1 MKKLFD
7 YSLVYFLVIIF
18 LFFTIPSV
26 KSQLQKNDTIKIATW
41 NVQLLPELYSP
52 VSKLLRK
59 KQKIRSPKIIQYL
72 NASKFDVV
80 VLQEVFDKKRA
91 KEFVSNLS
99 ITYPYILKPIK
110 NGRSIKLSSGLMILS
125 KYPFELVKH
134 EIFNVSKKSDR
145 WAQKG
150 CSLIKIKINQKPI
163 LIAGLHLDS
172 KSEVSRNLQY
182 NLVNEK
188 IIKPYIC
195 DSIPFFLAG
204 DFNTD
209 VKSKDYQQMLKLFKL
224 NNFKLKDDRP
234 YTYDEYNS
242 WNPKGYKSW
251 IDFILYNET
260 IKAKVI
266 DQYILRPK
274 MQHEKSSID
283 LSDHFQIVVEA
294 VIF

>member
-134 EIFNVSKKSDR
+134 EIFNVSKNSDR

-150 CSLIKIKINQKPI
+150 CSLIKIKINQKSI

-172 KSEVSRNLQY
+172 KNEVSRNLQY
-182 NLVNEK
+182 KLVNEK
-188 IIKPYIC
+188 IIKPYIS

-260 IKAKVI
+260 IKAQVI

>member
-150 CSLIKIKINQKPI
+150 CSLIKIKINQKSI

-182 NLVNEK
+182 ELVNEK
-188 IIKPYIC
+188 IIKPYVS
-195 DSIPFFLAG
+195 DSIPFYLAG

-209 VKSKDYQQMLKLFKL
+209 IKSKDYLQML
-224 NNFKLKDDRP
+224 
-234 YTYDEYNS
+234 E
-242 WNPKGYKSW
+242 
-251 IDFILYNET
+251 
-260 IKAKVI
+260 
-266 DQYILRPK
+266 
-274 MQHEKSSID
+274 
-283 LSDHFQIVVEA
+283 
-294 VIF
+294 

>member
-134 EIFNVSKKSDR
+134 EIFNVSKNSDR

-150 CSLIKIKINQKPI
+150 CSLIKIKINQKSI

-172 KSEVSRNLQY
+172 KNEVSRNLQY

-188 IIKPYIC
+188 IIKPYIS

-209 VKSKDYQQMLKLFKL
+209 VNSKDYLQMLKLFKL

-251 IDFILYNET
+251 IDFILFNET
-260 IKAKVI
+260 RKAKVI

>member
-150 CSLIKIKINQKPI
+150 CSLIKIKINQKSI

-172 KSEVSRNLQY
+172 KNEVSRNLQY
-182 NLVNEK
+182 KLVNEK
-188 IIKPYIC
+188 IIKPYIS

-209 VKSKDYQQMLKLFKL
+209 VNSKDYLQMLKLFKL
-224 NNFKLKDDRP
+224 KNFKLKDDRP

-260 IKAKVI
+260 IKAQVI

>member
-150 CSLIKIKINQKPI
+150 CSLIKIKINQKSI

-172 KSEVSRNLQY
+172 KNEVSRNLQY
-182 NLVNEK
+182 KLVNEK
-188 IIKPYIC
+188 IIKPYIS

-209 VKSKDYQQMLKLFKL
+209 VNSKDYLQMLKLFKL
-224 NNFKLKDDRP
+224 KNFKLKDDRP

-251 IDFILYNET
+251 IDFILFNET
-260 IKAKVI
+260 RKAKVI

>member
-7 YSLVYFLVIIF
+7 YSLVYFLIIIY
-18 LFFTIPSV
+18 LFFTVPNV
-26 KSQLQKNDTIKIATW
+26 KSQLHKSDTIKIATW
-41 NVQLLPELYSP
+41 NIQLLPELYSP

-150 CSLIKIKINQKPI
+150 CSLIKIKINQKSI

-182 NLVNEK
+182 KLVNEK
-188 IIKPYIC
+188 IIKPYIS
-195 DSIPFFLAG
+195 DSVPFFLAG

-234 YTYDEYNS
+234 YTFDEYNS

-251 IDFILYNET
+251 IDFILYNKT
-260 IKAKVI
+260 KKAKVI

-283 LSDHFQIVVEA
+283 LSDHYQIVLEA
-294 VIF
+294 IVL